1 MKEPDNKQPAGKPA
15 KTRSRLAVIISDLK
29 GIYSLDNKR
38 SENILVRL
46 VKKIFNKTFKFTG
59 E

>member
-1 MKEPDNKQPAGKPA
+1 MKEPDNKKPAGTPA

-29 GIYSLDNKR
+29 VIYSVNNKR

-46 VKKIFNKTFKFTG
+46 VKNFFTKTTKFV
-59 E
+59 ED